1 MSDYDSRRTGNGLLD
16 TGSTPVWSISE
27 KSKKTADIPF
37 IQGDSAVFMCWFY
50 ILKLLFKIIFVS
62 FFVMDLSCIDTC
74 IDSFTIHW
82 TSFPFGG
89 KIKSNTVYANEG
101 KRGV

>member
-50 ILKLLFKIIFVS
+50 ILKLLFKNN
-62 FFVMDLSCIDTC
+62 M
-74 IDSFTIHW
+74 
-82 TSFPFGG
+82 
-89 KIKSNTVYANEG
+89 VYGLFHNSLDIVPVW
-101 KRGV
+101 R